1 MNEELYKKPKQLRII
16 SFMILPLVLC
26 LVVVGKLACPC
37 NPQSCAGGSLVLLAG
52 STMPDWSA
60 GEGSDKK
67 ALWSSRLG
75 VGHGA
80 SFLTPENKLSYRN
93 ANERTTTRDSLSE
106 GGRIFS

>member
-60 GEGSDKK
+60 EEGSVPRKVYNWVNLESVKDTVDSQLRDQKAGFRKK
-67 ALWSSRLG
+67 KIL
-75 VGHGA
+75 HG
-80 SFLTPENKLSYRN
+80 SKPS
-93 ANERTTTRDSLSE
+93 
-106 GGRIFS
+106 